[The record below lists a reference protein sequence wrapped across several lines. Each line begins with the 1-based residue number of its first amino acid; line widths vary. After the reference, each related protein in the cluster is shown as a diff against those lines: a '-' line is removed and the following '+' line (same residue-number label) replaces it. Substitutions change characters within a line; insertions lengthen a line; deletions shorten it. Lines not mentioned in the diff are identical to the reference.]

1 MSDPNAITET
11 KSTEPGFVQQAI
23 DTSQQGLESIKNTAT
38 DLAEQTKSAVENVR
52 ENVSETMGDFSST
65 NAVDASQEF
74 LESNSIIAK
83 IGFIL
88 LVLIVFFFAL
98 RVCMMFMSFF
108 LSPSSSPYLVNG
120 MVPGNTQAIISQNPK
135 TTDSVNILRSN
146 NEDTGVEFSWSVWLL
161 VQPSTAAATMP
172 FQNVFTK
179 GDGFFGDKDTN
190 KKGLSMVDNGPGLFL
205 LNDISGN
212 GDIKVPNVTN
222 AKLGTM
228 KLVAVMD
235 VHSPTPTQYSLDN
248 MYTIDSPFVC
258 ANNIPIGKWFHVVL
272 RLENTLLDLYI
283 NGVLSART
291 ILQEVPKQ
299 NYGDVTVCGNGGFS
313 GQLSNLRYY
322 NHALNVLQISSI
334 SWWGPNTNA
343 SSIGNALQA
352 NNGYTYLSSAWYNK
366 NI

>member
-1 MSDPNAITET
+1 MSEPNAIIET
-11 KSTEPGFVQQAI
+11 KPTEPGFVEQAME
-23 DTSQQGLESIKNTAT
+23 TSQQGLESIKNTAT

-98 RVCMMFMSFF
+98 RVCMMLMSFF
-108 LSPSSSPYLVNG
+108 LSPTSSPYLVNG
-120 MVPGNTQAIISQNPK
+120 MVSGNTKAIISQNPQ
-135 TTDSVNILRSN
+135 TTNSVNILRSN
-146 NEDTGVEFSWSVWLL
+146 NENTGVEFSWSVWLL
-161 VQPSTAAATMP
+161 VQPSTTVTDESKT
-172 FQNVFTK
+172 FQNIFTK
-179 GDGFFGDKDTN
+179 GDGFFGDATN
-190 KKGLSMVDNGPGLFL
+190 HRKGLSMVDNGPGLYL
-205 LNDISGN
+205 LNDIDSSGN
-212 GDIKVPNVTN
+212 D
-222 AKLGTM
+222 KLGTM
-228 KLVAVMD
+228 KLVAIMD
-235 VHSPTPTQYSLDN
+235 VHSPTPTQYSVDN
-248 MYTIDSPFVC
+248 THIINSPFVC

-272 RLENTLLDLYI
+272 RLENTLLDLYV

-291 ILQEVPKQ
+291 ILQDVPKQ
-299 NYGDVTVCGNGGFS
+299 NYGDVTVCGNGGFA

-322 NHALNVLQISSI
+322 NYALNVFQISSI

-352 NNGYTYLSSAWYNK
+352 NNGYTYLSSSWYNK